1 VARRVAI
8 PDRVLT
14 MGLLDPVDYHDSYVV
29 DAPAGFRA
37 ERSAD
42 ALAALAF
49 GSVPA
54 WLRGLIA
61 AVHRRVLRLELD
73 LPSTVP
79 VPGWRRLRE
88 EPDEVVYG
96 ADGRLLA
103 ARLVVSVKS
112 STVRVSTLIRF
123 DIGRPR
129 GLGRGRSG
137 APDHRARAAHPRGH
151 RGKPSGR
158 RTERHLSQ
166 VLDRVTVR

>member
-37 ERSAD
+37 EQSAD

-123 DIGRPR
+123 D
-129 GLGRGRSG
+129 RS
-137 APDHRARAAHPRGH
+137 AARAVWAGVGPAHRIIARVLLTRGVIAASRQDAAPRD
-151 RGKPSGR
+151 
-158 RTERHLSQ
+158 T
-166 VLDRVTVR
+166 